1 MSGNE
6 LDRRVQRT
14 RDSLGDALVALMH
27 EKPYD
32 EITVQEVLERAD
44 VGRSTF
50 YSHFSDKDDLF
61 LSDVDEFF
69 ARLAT
74 HLSRGREASRR
85 VAPVHELFAHV
96 AEARAFYGALL
107 GSGKIHDVLEIGR
120 RHFALGIE
128 QRLAELAPDSPPP
141 RARRALAHA
150 LAGALLAQLT
160 WWLQAGMPA
169 PAGEQD
175 ALYHRLVW
183 RGLGR

>member
-1 MSGNE
+1 MSENK
-6 LDRRVQRT
+6 LDRRVRRT
-14 RDSLGDALVALMH
+14 RDSLGDALVALMQ
-27 EKPYD
+27 EKPYG

-74 HLSRGREASRR
+74 HLSRAREASRR
-85 VAPVHELFAHV
+85 VAPVRELFAHV

-128 QRLAELAPDSPPP
+128 ERLAELAPGAPPP
-141 RARRALAHA
+141 PARGAVAHA
-150 LAGALLAQLT
+150 LAGALLAQLSH
-160 WWLQAGMPA
+160 WLQAGTPTPA
-169 PAGEQD
+169 VEQD
-175 ALYHRLVW
+175 ALFHRLVW
-183 RGLGR
+183 RGVLG